1 MLRDLRGRLFHRL
14 AMHVPTRPFRMK
26 SDQPLVT
33 FTFDD
38 VPSSALTTGTA
49 LLDAYGAK
57 GTFYIATGLLS
68 QQDEHWINLGPDG
81 VLALHRDGHEIGCH
95 THGHRRV
102 CDVDL
107 DGFASDIRRNR
118 QELLAIEPSLALENF
133 AFPFGW
139 GSPGSKRELASL
151 FRSSR
156 SIVPGVNKGLIDLQ
170 FLRSSP
176 LLDITIDRAGI
187 ETLLDEAMAAN
198 GWLIF
203 YTHDVE
209 TDPSPYGCS
218 PALLDHALRLAQQ
231 RGIRSVTLSEGLDL
245 IGAPGSAAV
254 NAGVRATS

>member
-1 MLRDLRGRLFHRL
+1 MLRDLRARLSHRL
-14 AMHVPTRPFRMK
+14 AMHVPTRPFQMK

-38 VPSSALTTGTA
+38 VPRSALSTGAT
-49 LLDAYGAK
+49 LLDAYGTK
-57 GTFYIATGLLS
+57 GTFYIATGLLGR
-68 QQDEHWINLGPDG
+68 QDEHWANLDSDG

-102 CDVDL
+102 CEVDL
-107 DGFASDIRRNR
+107 DGFARDIRRNR

-176 LLDITIDRAGI
+176 LLDIATDRTGI
-187 ETLLDEAMAAN
+187 EASLDEAVAMN

-218 PALLDHALRLAQQ
+218 PALLDHALRSAHQ
-231 RGIRSVTLSEGLDL
+231 RGIRSVTLSQGLDL
-245 IGAPGSAAV
+245 IGAPKSGAV
-254 NAGVRATS
+254 DG